1 MLPLYGFALAF
12 GLAIG
17 SFLNVCIYRVPLG
30 KSISFPPSAC
40 PSCGARIKPYHN
52 IPVIGY
58 VILGGRCHSCGGR
71 ISAMYPAVELLNG
84 LLYVAALYWF
94 GPTVKAVGAMLLLS
108 VMVVVTFIDLEHRI
122 IPDGITLTGIPLG
135 LVLGPLV
142 FGTPFL
148 DSVIGVLAGGGLLL
162 GVGVLGSM
170 ALGKEGMGGG
180 DVKLMAMVGA
190 FLGWK
195 MALVSIFIGASLGS
209 FVGVPLILFKVM
221 DRGTMIPFGP
231 FLAVGSAVALFFGD
245 DMLYWYWRGAGW

>member
-1 MLPLYGFALAF
+1 MLPLYVLALAF

-40 PSCGARIKPYHN
+40 PSCGAGIKPYHN

-71 ISAMYPAVELLNG
+71 ISARYPAVELLNG

-94 GPTVKAVGAMLLLS
+94 GPTVKAAGAMLLLS
-108 VMVVVTFIDLEHRI
+108 VMVVVTFIDLEHKI

-148 DSVIGVLAGGGLLL
+148 DSVIGVLAGGGLLF

-195 MALVSIFIGASLGS
+195 MALVSIFIGAFLGS

-221 DRGTMIPFGP
+221 DRHTMIPFGP
-231 FLAVGSAVALFFGD
+231 FLAIGSVVALFFGD
-245 DMLYWYWRGAGW
+245 EMLYWYWRGAGW